1 MTWIETTARNVSAAL
16 RESLNAEAT
25 LKVHMGL
32 SQPVV
37 WGELDPGD
45 ARVRILK
52 GIIAAVEHLATAQD
66 QLKELMK

>member
-25 LKVHMGL
+25 HMVHMGVTT
-32 SQPVV
+32 PIF
-37 WGELDPGD
+37 WDKFEPGD
-45 ARVRILK
+45 VRAKILK
-52 GIIAAVEHLATAQD
+52 DIIAAVEHLATAQD